1 MRMVNN
7 LYMLYDNVSQSYIST
22 PIVCPNKA
30 VMLRNLKSLIKVNK
44 FQFIDMIDDLKLFC
58 VGTIDLNTG
67 VIKSEIEFI
76 SNLSDLK
83 E

>member
-1 MRMVNN
+1 MVNN